1 MAAKTR
7 RKASG
12 KAQGSPEKCIKDL
25 EAFLGV
31 SRETFFDGRDY
42 FDWWF
47 RPPVLVDLE
56 PLPLGEIFAKYDVM
70 SSESFWNTVKKLN
83 WPKIRKSREAK
94 DKAKQ
99 WLIETFDTTAAAALQ
114 NRYFIIHRWLQ
125 EVLNAY
131 VVATGD
137 SPGVSDDGT
146 MDLLDEC
153 IGRGQ
158 AFFRGCMQDPKKIVD
173 LARSGKFW
181 ENFSYLFHA
190 LLHDREDRAVPH
202 EDQLLSW
209 KNLRSPVK
217 PKGGWPSGVRVDRV
231 LVRQFQVAYSTIPQS

>member
-1 MAAKTR
+1 MAKTR
-7 RKASG
+7 RKASVARG
-12 KAQGSPEKCIKDL
+12 DNEKCIKEL

-31 SRETFFDGRDY
+31 DREAFFNGEDY
-42 FDWWF
+42 FSGWI
-47 RPPVLVDLE
+47 RPPVLVDIKPLE
-56 PLPLGEIFAKYDVM
+56 LGDIFAKYDVM

-83 WPKIRKSREAK
+83 WTKTCKSSEAK

-99 WLIETFDTTAAAALQ
+99 WLVETFDATGAAALQ
-114 NRYFIIHRWLQ
+114 NRYFIINRWLR

-131 VVATGD
+131 VLATGD
-137 SPGVSDDGT
+137 APQVGDDGT

-202 EDQLLSW
+202 DDQLLSW
-209 KNLRSPVK
+209 KDLRKPVK
-217 PKGGWPSGVRVDRV
+217 TKGSSPSGARVDRV
-231 LVRQFQVAYSTIPQS
+231 LVRQFQVAYSTIPHF